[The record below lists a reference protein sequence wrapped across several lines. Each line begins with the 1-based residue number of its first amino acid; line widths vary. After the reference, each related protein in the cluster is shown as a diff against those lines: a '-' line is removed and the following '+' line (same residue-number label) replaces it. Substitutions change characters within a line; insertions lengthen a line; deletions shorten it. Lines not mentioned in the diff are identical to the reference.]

1 MNFQSLIENSNEII
15 YEITLQ
21 GAIVSVS
28 KKLAA
33 SLGHEAHEMI
43 GKNFIIHKRRQTK
56 WFDF

>member
-28 KKLAA
+28 KKL
-33 SLGHEAHEMI
+33 GHHSDM
-43 GKNFIIHKRRQTK
+43 KLMK
-56 WFDF
+56 

>member
-28 KKLAA
+28 KKLA

-43 GKNFIIHKRRQTK
+43 GKNFAHYS
-56 WFDF
+56 

>member
-43 GKNFIIHKRRQTK
+43 GKNFAHYS
-56 WFDF
+56 